1 MHRFVWDL
9 RYTFAGPRR
18 RSRRGGGGP
27 LAVPG
32 RYTVKL
38 TAAGKTFSAPLLV
51 KMDPRVKTS
60 SGDLE
65 QQFQLASK
73 LAARAGEFSAAVTQ
87 SDDLQKQI
95 IARTKEAEGK
105 TELAAALA
113 DLEKKVGTVA
123 GGGAGGGFGFF
134 GFAVPGNEPT
144 TLRQVQTA
152 MGALMGIIE
161 SADGAPSADAAA
173 ASEKWEAAAK
183 APLARWKQIQ
193 TKELGRVNFLL
204 EKAQLPVLKTAEERP
219 RP

>member
-1 MHRFVWDL
+1 M
-9 RYTFAGPRR
+9 
-18 RSRRGGGGP
+18 
-27 LAVPG
+27 AVPG

-38 TAAGKTFSAPLLV
+38 TVAGKTLSAPLLV

-60 SGDLE
+60 GADLQ

-73 LAARAGEFSAAVTQ
+73 LAAHVGEFSAAVTQ
-87 SDDLQKQI
+87 ADDLQKQI
-95 IARTKEAEGK
+95 IAQTKEAVGK

-113 DLEKKVGTVA
+113 DLEKKVGTVEGA
-123 GGGAGGGFGFF
+123 GAGGGFGFF

-173 ASEKWEAAAK
+173 ASEKWEAAGK
-183 APLARWKQIQ
+183 ATLARWEEIQ
-193 TKELGRVNFLL
+193 TKELGRVNSLL
-204 EKAQLPVLKTAEERP
+204 QKAQLPVLKTGEERP